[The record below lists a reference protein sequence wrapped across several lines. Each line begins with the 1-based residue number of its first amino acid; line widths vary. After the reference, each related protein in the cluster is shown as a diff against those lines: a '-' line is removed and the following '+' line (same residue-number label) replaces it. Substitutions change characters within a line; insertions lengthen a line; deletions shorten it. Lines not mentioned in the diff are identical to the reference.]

1 MAADASSRSPRPRRH
16 QGWPRRP
23 WRGSAKL
30 YAIEAGIKDR
40 SPEHKLAVRQA
51 EAVPLLAQ
59 FHQWLQGNANGLL
72 ARQPLAQAFGYA
84 LRHWQALVRYTESG
98 ILEPDNNR
106 LERAIRPIAL
116 GRAGWMFAGSP
127 RGARA
132 AATMYSLLGTCRL
145 NGIEPYGWLKE
156 TLERLPAYPISQVH
170 ELLPLAR

>member
-1 MAADASSRSPRPRRH
+1 M
-16 QGWPRRP
+16 
-23 WRGSAKL
+23 
-30 YAIEAGIKDR
+30 
-40 SPEHKLAVRQA
+40 
-51 EAVPLLAQ
+51 
-59 FHQWLQGNANGLL
+59 
-72 ARQPLAQAFGYA
+72 
-84 LRHWQALVRYTESG
+84 RYTESG

-156 TLERLPAYPISQVH
+156 TLERLPAHPISQVH